1 MKIALS
7 QFEIIPSMPAD
18 NAARMIKFIEEAKNN
33 KADMIIFPELSIS
46 GYLIGDMW
54 ESESFIR
61 ECEELGEEI
70 IKASKDIFVI
80 FGNVAADRDKKNF
93 DGRARKYNALFLA
106 KDGKLIKNNL
116 SKTPYPFIIK
126 TLLPNYKEFEDPRHF
141 FSLKDLIDRKS
152 TRLNSSH

>member
-7 QFEIIPSMPAD
+7 QFEIIPSMPTN
-18 NAARMIKFIEEAKNN
+18 NAARIINYIEEAKNN
-33 KADMIIFPELSIS
+33 NADMIIFPELAIS

-80 FGNVAADRDKKNF
+80 FGNVAVDRNKKNF
-93 DGRARKYNALFLA
+93 DGRVRKYNALFLA
-106 KDGKLIKNNL
+106 KDGKLIK
-116 SKTPYPFIIK
+116 IK
-126 TLLPNYKEFEDPRHF
+126 
-141 FSLKDLIDRKS
+141 
-152 TRLNSSH
+152 

>member
-18 NAARMIKFIEEAKNN
+18 NAARMIKFIEEARESKT
-33 KADMIIFPELSIS
+33 DMIIFPELSIS

-70 IKASKDIFVI
+70 IKASKDIFV
-80 FGNVAADRDKKNF
+80 KQKN
-93 DGRARKYNALFLA
+93 YNY
-106 KDGKLIKNNL
+106 I
-116 SKTPYPFIIK
+116 
-126 TLLPNYKEFEDPRHF
+126 
-141 FSLKDLIDRKS
+141 
-152 TRLNSSH
+152 